1 MFVLV
6 KHSSVCSRETF
17 QEVTQVD
24 KLLKNGAETEMSNLS
39 ICPMGAKE
47 LVHFVHLKNAIHIG
61 TLMMVTLDSKNL
73 QILEVKPEII
83 FELILGHP

>member
-1 MFVLV
+1 
-6 KHSSVCSRETF
+6 
-17 QEVTQVD
+17 
-24 KLLKNGAETEMSNLS
+24 
-39 ICPMGAKE
+39 MGAKE

-83 FELILGHP
+83 FELILGQRTCPFGPFVESN